1 MEAQATAKYI
11 HMSPRKTRLLVNLIR
26 GLSIDEAR
34 RQLLFS
40 KKLAAK
46 PTLKV
51 LNSAIANAKNNL
63 GANVD
68 DFKVVT
74 AYVDEGPTIHR
85 FKPRA
90 HGRAFAIRKR
100 MSHITI
106 AVGDG
111 KGIEVKVEKPKI
123 EIKKAP
129 KKTAKKTVEKK
140 EVEKATKKLKVES
153 KKLKAKS

>member
-1 MEAQATAKYI
+1 MEAQARAKYI
-11 HMSPRKTRLLVNLIR
+11 HMSPRKTRLVVDLVR
-26 GLSIDEAR
+26 GLPIDEAR

-51 LNSAIANAKNNL
+51 LESAIANAKNNL
-63 GANVD
+63 GYDVK

-74 AYVDEGPTIHR
+74 AFVDEGPTIHR
-85 FKPRA
+85 YKPRA

-111 KGIEVKVEKPKI
+111 KGVEKI
-123 EIKKAP
+123 EKKEKEEKEKAVA
-129 KKTAKKTVEKK
+129 KKPVAKKT
-140 EVEKATKKLKVES
+140 TK
-153 KKLKAKS
+153 